1 MKILQVTPSFPPST
15 LGGVSTHVDL
25 ISRGLTSRG
34 HSVSV
39 ATTNRLDLKHVM
51 AASGIRET
59 GGLRVYYAKAHW
71 PGRYFLAPGIL
82 RVLEQWIPEFDI
94 IHVHDTRTFVGLAA
108 YMLTRRLSVPYV
120 LTCHGSLSV
129 KVGDTVSKVLHDRVL
144 GKGLVKNASRVIAVS
159 AMEVRDF
166 AAFGIPPE
174 RILVIPNSLPLDE
187 TVLYNRPSSRNTRNG
202 TEQTVLFLGRI
213 HPIKGIDRLI
223 EAFGLVRQR
232 NTTARLLIVGQDYGA
247 RDSLKK
253 IARRLNLQDVVE
265 FRGPASGPDKK
276 ALLENAD
283 VLVLPSRSE
292 VFGLVILEAFASRLP
307 VIATDGCS
315 IAADLERAHAGLI
328 VSSVGEMA
336 DAIEH
341 CLSDRDLA
349 NSLTEGGLRLLRTT
363 YDWQAVMA
371 KLEEAY
377 SQAILSGSNRER

>member
-25 ISRGLTSRG
+25 ISRGLASRG

-39 ATTNRLDLKHVM
+39 ATTNRLDLKRVM
-51 AASGIRET
+51 ASSGIRQT
-59 GGLRVYYAKAHW
+59 DGLRVYYAKAHW
-71 PGRYFLAPGIL
+71 PGKYFLAPGIL

-129 KVGDTVSKVLHDRVL
+129 QIGDKVSKVLHDRVL

-166 AAFGIPPE
+166 AAFGVLPE
-174 RILVIPNSLPLDE
+174 RITVIPNSLPLDE
-187 TVLYNRPSSRNTRNG
+187 TVLYNRRPSRNTRNR

-232 NTTARLLIVGQDYGA
+232 ITTARLLIVGQDYGA
-247 RDSLKK
+247 LDSLKK
-253 IARRLNLQDVVE
+253 VARRLNLQDVVE
-265 FRGPASGPDKK
+265 FRGPAPGPDKK
-276 ALLENAD
+276 ALLESAD

-336 DAIEH
+336 DAIVH

-349 NSLTEGGLRLLRTT
+349 DSLTEGGLRLLRTT